1 MSENVLYDTA
11 STTSTLNDTLNAT
24 TIQRDIWLENTLAKY
39 HYSTPQPQYLS
50 KIEILL
56 SNWST
61 QPSPILEVRSD
72 TEAEQSDTESIKSTI
87 SNTPLNSRA
96 NTEAYKRVHG
106 GGLFLNKELNR
117 DSTLSARCT
126 YLESV
131 TKFNRRGTCPLSKIA

>member
-72 TEAEQSDTESIKSTI
+72 TEAEQSDTK
-87 SNTPLNSRA
+87 
-96 NTEAYKRVHG
+96 
-106 GGLFLNKELNR
+106 
-117 DSTLSARCT
+117 
-126 YLESV
+126 
-131 TKFNRRGTCPLSKIA
+131 